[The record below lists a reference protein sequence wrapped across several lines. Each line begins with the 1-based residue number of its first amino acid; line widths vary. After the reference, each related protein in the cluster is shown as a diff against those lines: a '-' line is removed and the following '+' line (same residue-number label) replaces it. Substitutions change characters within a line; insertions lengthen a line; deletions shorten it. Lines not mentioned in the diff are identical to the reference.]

1 MTWSQDETNN
11 TLTLTVACNGFET
24 QGFAGPIDVEHG
36 LTIKCCKVKL
46 AEQVGPN

>member
-1 MTWSQDETNN
+1 MTWSQNESNG
-11 TLTLTVACNGFET
+11 TLTLTVACNGFEKHEFT
-24 QGFAGPIDVEHG
+24 GPVDVQHG